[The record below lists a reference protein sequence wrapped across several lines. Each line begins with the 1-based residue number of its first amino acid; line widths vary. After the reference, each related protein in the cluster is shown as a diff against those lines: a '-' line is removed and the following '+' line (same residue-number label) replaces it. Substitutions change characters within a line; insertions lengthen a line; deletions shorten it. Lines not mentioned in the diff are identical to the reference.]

1 MSVYFEGLCNYKKL
15 FFLFFLILPWV
26 QVSNVHASNEIKE
39 YDSLDSISTS
49 LNLLQNLEV
58 KGVVSDAKGM
68 PLTGVNIVVNGTS
81 MGTMSDFDGKYLISD
96 VPENATLEFS
106 YIGFITQSVL
116 VDGKRIINITLQES
130 TEALDEIVVVGYG
143 TQKKSD
149 VTGAVSIV
157 DIETFDK
164 TVSPFASQALQ
175 GLVSGVNVT
184 ANTGAPGDGAKVSI
198 RGIGSVGLSS
208 NPLFIVDGVPT
219 QNAMDNLAP
228 SDIESIS
235 VLKDGASAAI
245 YGSRA
250 SNGVVIITTKKGKK
264 GKAPKITFSSLY
276 SVQSHGE
283 LTDMANRDQYIE
295 VYNEAAA
302 NDNLLLPNNP
312 ELHRR
317 LIDPALAASL
327 PDVDHLE
334 SIFRTASL
342 EQYNIGVSG
351 GTEKTNYNLSGSY
364 FNQEGILLGSGYNKV
379 TGKAN
384 IDTEVN
390 DWLDAGVNINI
401 YQSKNQIVGSSG
413 DGFGGNG
420 GSAVRYALFRTAAI
434 PIYDANGNFVDLP
447 DEPGFF
453 GDGYNPVGVL
463 KIHQD
468 NLRKTNGVF
477 GDVNLRFKL
486 SDRFSFISTF
496 GVDRSNYKQRR
507 FDRTWGTDDRIN
519 NPNRLTV
526 INNQIVNSSF
536 SNVLNYNHSI
546 NENHTISAILG
557 AESINNT
564 EEVVVAVDRDFA
576 DQSDLLVQL
585 GNGDGIRNT
594 EESRSENKLLSFFGR
609 LNYNYS
615 EKYFFTVIG
624 RRDGS
629 SNFAKD
635 NRWSNFYSG
644 SFGWRINNEQ
654 FFKKIDFIDKWM
666 LRLGYGEN
674 GNQSIPPFSYLERID
689 NGFNY
694 PLGGASQS
702 GSAIVA
708 FGNRLLQWETSKQID
723 IGTDISF
730 MDGKLGVTI
739 DYFRKT
745 SEGLLLPSPIPP
757 SSGFAAPAIINTG
770 NLLNTGLE
778 LEVSYRNRVNDNFS
792 YSLNGNAAYLKNE
805 ILAINAPILAGRID
819 NNVFATKTEVGQPI
833 GSFFLYEMDGI
844 FQNEIEIFTSA
855 TPLGANILPG
865 DVKYKDKN
873 GDGIISDLDRSHVGS
888 PLPDVTFGFNADL
901 NYKNIDFSIFI
912 AGAVGQE
919 IYYQVATDI
928 EGFYRPFNITQRYY
942 DQRWTG
948 EGTSNTQPRASWRAK
963 SNNTRPSTRFLED
976 GSFVR
981 LKNVQLG
988 YSIPEKPIQKFGVDK
1003 FRIYASASNLITI
1016 TKYPGLDPE
1025 QTTSN
1030 NSASEGALASNIDW
1044 GNYPTAVSISLGL
1057 QVTF

>member
-1 MSVYFEGLCNYKKL
+1 MRKQFIYIL
-15 FFLFFLILPWV
+15 FLIGAIFSGSDLYAQTVSGVISDINGPLP
-26 QVSNVHASNEIKE
+26 
-39 YDSLDSISTS
+39 
-49 LNLLQNLEV
+49 
-58 KGVVSDAKGM
+58 
-68 PLTGVNIVVNGTS
+68 GVNIIVKGTTK
-81 MGTMSDFDGKYLISD
+81 GAATDFDGNYLIEIDNS
-96 VPENATLEFS
+96 NA
-106 YIGFITQSVL
+106 VL
-116 VDGKRIINITLQES
+116 VFSSIGYFSQEISVNGKDVINVVLVEDAQS
-130 TEALDEIVVVGYG
+130 LDEIVVIGYG

-149 VTGAVSIV
+149 VTGAVSVV

-228 SDIESIS
+228 SDIENIS

-264 GKAPKITFSSLY
+264 GKAPKITVSSLY
-276 SVQSHGE
+276 SVQTHGE
-283 LTDMANRDQYIE
+283 LTKMTNRDQYIE
-295 VYNEAAA
+295 LYNEAAN

-317 LIDPALAASL
+317 TIDATLASSL
-327 PDVDHLE
+327 PNVDQLE
-334 SIFRTASL
+334 SIFRTAAM
-342 EQYNIGVSG
+342 EQYTVGVSG
-351 GTEKTNYNLSGSY
+351 GTEKTSYNLSGSY
-364 FNQEGILLGSGYNKV
+364 FRQEGILLGSEYNKV

-384 IDTEVN
+384 INTEVN
-390 DWLDAGVNINI
+390 DWLNAGVNLNI
-401 YQSKNQIVGSSG
+401 YRSKNQIVASSG

-420 GSAVRYALFRTAAI
+420 GGAVRYALFRTAAI

-453 GDGYNPVGVL
+453 GDGFNPVGVL
-463 KIHQD
+463 KTHQN
-468 NLRKTNGVF
+468 NLKKTNGVF

-486 SDRFSFISTF
+486 SDRFSLISTF

-507 FDRTWGTDDRIN
+507 FDRTWGTNDRIN
-519 NPNRLTV
+519 DPNRLTV

-536 SNVLNYNHSI
+536 SNVLSY
-546 NENHTISAILG
+546 NHTINEKHNISGILG
-557 AESINNT
+557 TESINNT
-564 EEVVVAVDRDFA
+564 EEVVLAVDRDFA
-576 DQSDLLVQL
+576 NQSALLVQL
-585 GNGDGIRNT
+585 GNGDGIRST
-594 EESRSENKLLSFFGR
+594 EESSSENKLLSFFGR
-609 LNYNYS
+609 VNYNYS
-615 EKYFFTVIG
+615 QKYFFTLIG

-629 SNFAKD
+629 SNFIKD
-635 NRWSNFYSG
+635 NRWSNFFSG
-644 SFGWRINNEQ
+644 SFGWRISNEK
-654 FFKKIDFIDKWM
+654 FFENIDFIDKWM

-694 PLGGASQS
+694 PIGGVSQS
-702 GSAIVA
+702 GSAIIA
-708 FGNRLLQWETSKQID
+708 FGNALLQWETSQQID
-723 IGTDISF
+723 IGTDLSF
-730 MDGKLGVTI
+730 LNGKLGVTI

-778 LEVSYRNRVNDNFS
+778 LEVNYRNRVNDDFS
-792 YSLNGNAAYLKNE
+792 YSLNANAAYLKNE
-805 ILAINAPILAGRID
+805 ILEINAPILAGRID
-819 NNVFATKTEVGQPI
+819 NNVFATKTEVGQPV

-844 FQNEIEIFTSA
+844 FQNELEIFTSA
-855 TPLGANILPG
+855 TPIGSNILPG

-873 GDGIISDLDRSHVGS
+873 GDGVITDLDRSHVGS
-888 PLPDVTFGFNADL
+888 PMPDVTFGFNADL
-901 NYKNIDFSIFI
+901 NYKNFDFSMFI

-928 EGFYRPFNITQRYY
+928 EGFYRPFNLTKRYY
-942 DQRWTG
+942 DERWTG

-988 YSIPEKPIQKFGVDK
+988 YTIPKKTIQKFNIDK
-1003 FRIYASASNLITI
+1003 FRIYVSGSNLLTI

-1030 NSASEGALASNIDW
+1030 NSTSEGALASNIDW
-1044 GNYPTAVSISLGL
+1044 GTYPTAISMSLGL
-1057 QVTF
+1057 QIIF

>member
-1 MSVYFEGLCNYKKL
+1 MRRHFIYIL
-15 FFLFFLILPWV
+15 FFLGTILL
-26 QVSNVHASNEIKE
+26 SGG
-39 YDSLDSISTS
+39 SLYAQIVT
-49 LNLLQNLEV
+49 
-58 KGVVSDAKGM
+58 GVVSDVNG
-68 PLTGVNIVVNGTS
+68 PLPGVNIVVKGTTT
-81 MGTMSDFDGKYLISD
+81 GTATDFDGNYSIEVDKLI
-96 VPENATLEFS
+96 A
-106 YIGFITQSVL
+106 VL
-116 VDGKRIINITLQES
+116 VFSSIGYFNQEISVNGKDVINVLLVEDAKS
-130 TEALDEIVVVGYG
+130 LDEVVVIGYG

-149 VTGAVSIV
+149 VTGAVSVV

-208 NPLFIVDGVPT
+208 SPLFIVDGVPT

-264 GKAPKITFSSLY
+264 GRAPKITLSSLY
-276 SVQSHGE
+276 SIQTHGE
-283 LTDMANRDQYIE
+283 LTKMANRDQYIE
-295 VYNEAAA
+295 VYNEAAV

-317 LIDPALAASL
+317 TIDAELAASL

-334 SIFRTASL
+334 SIFRTAAL
-342 EQYNIGVSG
+342 EQYTVGVSG
-351 GTEKTNYNLSGSY
+351 GTEKTSYNLSGSY
-364 FNQEGILLGSGYNKV
+364 FKQEGILLGSDYNRV

-384 IDTEVN
+384 INTEVN
-390 DWLDAGVNINI
+390 DWLNAGVNINI
-401 YQSKNQIVGSSG
+401 YRSKNQIVASSG

-420 GSAVRYALFRTAAI
+420 GGAVRYALFRTPGI
-434 PIYDANGNFVDLP
+434 PIYDANGDFVDLP

-453 GDGYNPVGVL
+453 GDGFNPVGVL
-463 KIHQD
+463 TTHQN
-468 NLRKTNGVF
+468 NLKKTNGVF

-486 SDRFSFISTF
+486 SDKFSFISTF
-496 GVDRSNYKQRR
+496 GVDRSNFKQRR
-507 FDRTWGTDDRIN
+507 FDRTWGTSNRIN
-519 NPNRLTV
+519 TPNRLTV
-526 INNQIVNSSF
+526 INNQIINSSF
-536 SNVLNYNHSI
+536 SNVLSYNNTI
-546 NENHTISAILG
+546 NENHNISAIAG
-557 AESINNT
+557 SESIYNT
-564 EEVVVAVDRDFA
+564 EEVVLAVDRDFA
-576 DQSDLLVQL
+576 DQSALLVQL
-585 GNGDGIRNT
+585 GNGDGVRST

-609 LNYNYS
+609 VNYNYS
-615 EKYFFTVIG
+615 QKFFFTLIG

-644 SFGWRINNEQ
+644 SLGWRISNEE
-654 FFKKIDFIDKWM
+654 FFENIDFIDKWM

-674 GNQSIPPFSYLERID
+674 GNQNIPPFSYLERID

-694 PLGGASQS
+694 PIGGVNQS
-702 GSAIVA
+702 GNAIVA
-708 FGNRLLQWETSKQID
+708 FGNALLKWETSQQID
-723 IGTDISF
+723 IGTDLSF
-730 MDGKLGVTI
+730 MGGKLGVTI

-745 SEGLLLPSPIPP
+745 SEGLLLPSPVPP
-757 SSGFAAPAIINTG
+757 SSGFATPAIINTG

-778 LEVSYRNRVNDNFS
+778 LEVNYRNRVNDDFS
-792 YSLNGNAAYLKNE
+792 YSLNANAAYLKNE
-805 ILAINAPILAGRID
+805 ILEINAPVLAGRID
-819 NNVFATKTEVGQPI
+819 NNVFATKTEVGQPV

-844 FQNEIEIFTSA
+844 FQNELEIFTSA
-855 TPLGANILPG
+855 TPIGSNILPG

-873 GDGIISDLDRSHVGS
+873 GDGVITDLDRSHVGS

-901 NYKNIDFSIFI
+901 NYRDIDFSMFV

-928 EGFYRPFNITQRYY
+928 EGFYRPFNITKRYY
-942 DQRWTG
+942 DERWTG

-988 YSIPEKPIQKFGVDK
+988 YTIPKETIRKFNVDK
-1003 FRIYASASNLITI
+1003 FRIYVSASNLITL

-1025 QTTSN
+1025 QTTSD
-1030 NSASEGALASNIDW
+1030 NSTSEGALASNIDW
-1044 GNYPTAVSISLGL
+1044 GTYPTAVSMSLGL
-1057 QVTF
+1057 QLKF